1 MKQKNIPWLGAIV
14 DSVYITLPILS
25 AVNFFAILTVLYTNI
40 YPDIQAYAPWMRY
53 WIFLILVVILS
64 VILMVLVYKFIIPSL
79 WAFRGKQMFMHES
92 EITDK
97 LNKLLKKVDELEK
110 KDK

>member
-1 MKQKNIPWLGAIV
+1 
-14 DSVYITLPILS
+14 
-25 AVNFFAILTVLYTNI
+25 VNFFAILTVLYTNI
-40 YPDIQAYAPWMRY
+40 SPDIQAYAPWMKY
-53 WIFLILVVILS
+53 WVFLILVGILS

-97 LNKLLKKVDELEK
+97 LAELLKKVDELEK
-110 KDK
+110 KEK